1 MKSEEILLS
10 ILEDIRVSLSFKVNG
25 VIDSHWRW
33 RLRNKRL
40 YRKYLKKLGIS
51 HITYEVDEYFNEDN
65 RYDIDVRFRNEDLI
79 SIRSKDLMTSINS
92 LKVILS
98 LQEEIKGVKK

>member
-1 MKSEEILLS
+1 MKSEETLLS
-10 ILEDIRVSLSFKVNG
+10 ILEDIRISLSFKVNG
-25 VIDSHWRW
+25 AMDSRW
-33 RLRNKRL
+33 SWKLRTKRP

-51 HITYEVDEYFNEDN
+51 HITYEVDEYFDIGN
-65 RYDIDVRFRNEDLI
+65 RYDIDVRFKGEDLVN
-79 SIRSKDLMTSINS
+79 IRSMDLMDSINR